1 MKLHLVLPLL
11 LFVGALLL
19 TFSDSSEQANAQE
32 PTPAA
37 ATPSAGGPKTFA
49 YDCEAWAEGLP
60 PKDVFV
66 VEGDIQVATKDGNKA
81 LVINP
86 TSIVDANAQLGESA
100 LGDESVTARILASKR
115 GRSVPRFGLSV
126 HGNSGHRLILNCAKK
141 QLELSK
147 NDVILK
153 TAPFTWT
160 TDTWTHLK
168 LEAKQHEPGKWVI
181 NAKAWAAGSTEPTDT
196 MISIADD
203 KMKGQ
208 GKAAIW
214 GTPFSEL
221 PIYFDDIKIEAAVK
235 P

>member
-1 MKLHLVLPLL
+1 
-11 LFVGALLL
+11 
-19 TFSDSSEQANAQE
+19 
-32 PTPAA
+32 
-37 ATPSAGGPKTFA
+37 
-49 YDCEAWAEGLP
+49 LP

-66 VEGDIQVATKDGNKA
+66 VEGDIQVATKDGTKA

-86 TSIVDANAQLGESA
+86 TSIVDANAQLGDSA
-100 LGDESVTARILASKR
+100 QGDESVTARILASKR

-147 NDVILK
+147 NDEILK

-168 LEAKQHEPGKWVI
+168 LEAKQREPGKWVI
-181 NAKAWAAGSTEPTDT
+181 SAKAWAAGSPEPTESL
-196 MISIADD
+196 ISIADD

-214 GTPFSEL
+214 GTPFSEM
-221 PIYFDDIKIEAAVK
+221 PIYFDDVKIEAAVK